1 MKLEITQTITP
12 LKIKPITISLRE
24 TKDVY
29 FNNIRIGS
37 FRPDSSFIHIK
48 DVVNYYLKEVNLV
61 QWTSEIYS
69 DSGLTN
75 GIQYFSSFEEIKKF
89 LADVKEWII
98 KTDLEEQE
106 WNQKTRNCLESVE
119 I

>member
-29 FNNIRIGS
+29 FNDIRIGS
-37 FRPDSSFIHIK
+37 FRPNSSFINIK
-48 DVVNYYLKEVNLV
+48 DVVNYYLQEVKLV
-61 QWTSEIYS
+61 HWTSEIYS
-69 DSGLTN
+69 DSGLTR

-89 LADVKEWII
+89 IADVKAWII

-106 WNQKTRNCLESVE
+106 WNLRQENVLESVE